1 MGLLSVSVV
10 TNIIEGPFI
19 VLLSFYTQVL
29 GLNHKKHKNSSKT
42 MRVYGNLSEC
52 DIYHDIIRLPEVC
65 QIERICRSDE

>member
-29 GLNHKKHKNSSKT
+29 GLNLFSYEKEKNKVELFIGT
-42 MRVYGNLSEC
+42 
-52 DIYHDIIRLPEVC
+52 I
-65 QIERICRSDE
+65 